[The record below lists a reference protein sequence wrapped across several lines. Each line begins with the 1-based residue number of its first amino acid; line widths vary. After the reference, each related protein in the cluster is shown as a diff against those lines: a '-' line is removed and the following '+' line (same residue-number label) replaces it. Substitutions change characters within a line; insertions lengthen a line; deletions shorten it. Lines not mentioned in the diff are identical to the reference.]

1 MPKTKVTLR
10 SLAQQLGIH
19 VSTVSRVLNGSDAE
33 ACKAASKEKVAE
45 IRELARRLGY
55 TPDPHAKT
63 LRTQRSR
70 ELAVLVPRLS
80 DIVMA
85 TVYEGI
91 DEAADRAGYIT
102 YVANTLDDPARQR
115 QLGERAL
122 QRRVEGLIIADA
134 HSNPEP
140 GWLEE
145 LAARGVNFILVT
157 RHRGTHLSISCD
169 DLAGGRLAAEHLWNL
184 GHRRVAIL
192 GGEAHSST
200 GNDRTDG
207 FAGFFRERGFP
218 IEERLILRGPFDTV
232 TGRQQGEQLLAQ
244 PHRPS
249 AIFAVNDF
257 LAIGL
262 YGAMRQYGLVPGRD
276 IAVVGYNETPLA
288 AQLSPPLTSISSSM
302 RRQGVEVV
310 EAFVRVLGG
319 EEAQSTLLAPQLF
332 ARDSSLNRVLLL

>member
-1 MPKTKVTLR
+1 MPKAKVTLR

-19 VSTVSRVLNGSDAE
+19 VSTISRVLNGSDEE
-33 ACKAASKEKVAE
+33 AYKAASKEKVRE

-55 TPDPHAKT
+55 QPNPHAKT
-63 LRTQRSR
+63 LRTKRSR

-91 DEAADRAGYIT
+91 DEAAERHGYTT
-102 YVANTLDDPARQR
+102 YVANTLDDPVRQR
-115 QLGERAL
+115 TLGERAL
-122 QRRVEGLIIADA
+122 NRNVEGIIIADA
-134 HSNPEP
+134 HSTPEP
-140 GWLEE
+140 SWLEE

-157 RHRGTHLSISCD
+157 RRRGPHLSITCD
-169 DLAGGRLAAEHLWNL
+169 DSEGGRLAAEHLWQL

-192 GGEAHSST
+192 GGEPHSST
-200 GNDRTDG
+200 GNDRTDS
-207 FAGFFRERGFP
+207 FARFYRERGFP
-218 IEERLILRGPFDTV
+218 IAPEHILRGPFDTV
-232 TGRQQGEQLLAQ
+232 TGRLQGEQLLAQ
-244 PHRPS
+244 TERPS

-302 RRQGVEVV
+302 RQQGIAVV
-310 EAFVRVLGG
+310 EAFVRVLQG
-319 EEAQSTLLAPQLF
+319 ERVESSLIAPRLF
-332 ARDSSLNRVLLL
+332 ARDSSLTARLAE